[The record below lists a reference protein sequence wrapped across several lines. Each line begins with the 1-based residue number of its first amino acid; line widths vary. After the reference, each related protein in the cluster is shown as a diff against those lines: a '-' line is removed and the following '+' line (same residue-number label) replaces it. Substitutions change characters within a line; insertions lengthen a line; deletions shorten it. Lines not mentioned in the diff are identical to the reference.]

1 VVQEL
6 TQADQVYVCLWSH
19 ANGQPVQIH
28 FVVQP
33 VPHEMRESASQ
44 PGPALQAAMFQ
55 DGHLPDTEAVEA
67 CCRKARERLTINL

>member
-1 VVQEL
+1 MVQEL

-19 ANGQPVQIH
+19 ATWQPVHIH

-33 VPHEMRESASQ
+33 VHPEMRESASK

-55 DGHLPDTEAVEA
+55 DGDLPNIEAVKA
-67 CCRKARERLTINL
+67 FCRKARERLTINL